1 MHANLHLQI
10 SCNVSPS
17 FPQVLSFWVQKP
29 VLGVFQVAQILSLGL
44 EPCGGLYPLMVLNH
58 IFRGSTWVG
67 AGLPYL
73 EGLIL
78 LSSAPGQGPDLSLI
92 RPGVNNISSSRL
104 FFREIIH
111 YIYIYI
117 YIYSSLHLNPVPLNS
132 FLQQYPTHLSSYI
145 GKLKI
150 SIGSVNLMPITTN
163 FG

>member
-1 MHANLHLQI
+1 MHLQI
-10 SCNVSPS
+10 SCDVSPS

-67 AGLPYL
+67 SGLPYL
-73 EGLIL
+73 EVLIL

-104 FFREIIH
+104 FFRETIH

-117 YIYSSLHLNPVPLNS
+117 YIYIEVWSANQIPYYTKLTWVPFNVRFINVDLIN
-132 FLQQYPTHLSSYI
+132 
-145 GKLKI
+145 
-150 SIGSVNLMPITTN
+150 V